1 MQLRLF
7 CKHCRAFHS
16 AYDEACRAGT
26 PPAPSHTTGEER
38 LLHER
43 YWVRGHLDVRSI
55 GRVVWGKDTLADDDI
70 VTIKQIP
77 LSNLL
82 PDISTTTTRSETA
95 SIDAVLQLLQKLGTF
110 HHTALPDLHE
120 TFIEAVSTSQA
131 TTDQHLF
138 LVQDYIDGNTLEEYI
153 TPEPSSL
160 AQTGSRPLAPGEVF
174 TIGIQLCELLNY
186 LQTQHPEIIVG
197 HLHPSTIMRTSA
209 NQIVFIG
216 LYKTYALQKSLE
228 LDATGSRMTT
238 GIATR
243 RGYSAPELITR
254 ADIPSMEKRTQQAS
268 IYSLGVLLHQLCT
281 GYDPSETPFIFA
293 PIRTLQ
299 HPALEIFDHLLQRM
313 LHRDPQQ
320 RPNTFGEVEASLRQ
334 IQCYYTMIKAD
345 IPEVISP
352 YEAAIE
358 TPQLSIPFLPRL

>member
-1 MQLRLF
+1 MTELRLF
-7 CKHCRAFHS
+7 CKQCRAFHS
-16 AYDEACRAGT
+16 AYDEECHAGA
-26 PPAPSHTTGEER
+26 PPTSSHAINEER

-43 YWVRGHLDVRSI
+43 NRVVGQLDVKST
-55 GRVVWGKDTLADDDI
+55 GRVGWGKDG
-70 VTIKQIP
+70 
-77 LSNLL
+77 
-82 PDISTTTTRSETA
+82 E
-95 SIDAVLQLLQKLGTF
+95 
-110 HHTALPDLHE
+110 
-120 TFIEAVSTSQA
+120 
-131 TTDQHLF
+131 
-138 LVQDYIDGNTLEEYI
+138 TLEEYI
-153 TPEPSSL
+153 TPEIGSP
-160 AQTGSRPLAPGEVF
+160 AQTGSRPLAPSEVF

-186 LQTQHPEIIVG
+186 LHTQHPEIIVG

-216 LYKTYALQKSLE
+216 LYKTYALQQSLE
-228 LDATGSRMTT
+228 LDTTGSRMTT

-320 RPNTFGEVEASLRQ
+320 RPHTFGEVEASLRQ